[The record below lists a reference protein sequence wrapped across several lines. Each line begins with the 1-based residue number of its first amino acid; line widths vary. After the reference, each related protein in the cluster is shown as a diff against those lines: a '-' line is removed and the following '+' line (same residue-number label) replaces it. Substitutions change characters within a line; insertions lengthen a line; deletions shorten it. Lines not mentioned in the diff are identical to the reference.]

1 MPARSHTQGKVSIMS
16 EKDLVELWNSKRAQ
30 LTKAQFHSVVALAVL
45 AALALLGN
53 AESASQEARIFAV
66 IFLVSV
72 GALSVLT
79 QFAIIREAK
88 SVVVELSKL
97 KKLGAVAKTIA
108 KSDRYLTLTQ
118 GLMVVLSVAL
128 FISFILLVL

>member
-1 MPARSHTQGKVSIMS
+1 MS

-30 LTKAQFHSVVALAVL
+30 LIKAQLHSVVALAVL

-118 GLMVVLSVAL
+118 GLMVALSLA
-128 FISFILLVL
+128 LLVSFVLLVA

>member
-1 MPARSHTQGKVSIMS
+1 MS

-30 LTKAQFHSVVALAVL
+30 LTNAQFHSVIALAVL
-45 AALALLGN
+45 ATLALLGS

-118 GLMVVLSVAL
+118 GLMVALSLA
-128 FISFILLVL
+128 LLVSFVILVA

>member
-1 MPARSHTQGKVSIMS
+1 MS

-30 LTKAQFHSVVALAVL
+30 LTKAQLHSVIALAVL

-66 IFLVSV
+66 IFLIGV

-118 GLMVVLSVAL
+118 GLMVALSLA
-128 FISFILLVL
+128 LLVSFVILVA

>member
-1 MPARSHTQGKVSIMS
+1 MS

-30 LTKAQFHSVVALAVL
+30 LTKAQLQSVVALSVL

-88 SVVVELSKL
+88 AVVVELSKL
-97 KKLGAVAKTIA
+97 KKLGAVAKAIA

-118 GLMVVLSVAL
+118 GLMVALSLAL
-128 FISFILLVL
+128 LVSFILLVA